1 MLFLEVAMRKRSIKD
16 ILTSPLLMTVYAII
30 LLFVFLLF
38 RFKTDEGIVV
48 NSLEEKNN
56 SSWSCEYNF
65 SEVKKADMSGK
76 EITYLSA

>member
-1 MLFLEVAMRKRSIKD
+1 MRKRNLKD
-16 ILTSPLLMTVYAII
+16 ILTSPLLMTIYTVI

-65 SEVKKADMSGK
+65 FRGEKKP
-76 EITYLSA
+76 T

>member
-1 MLFLEVAMRKRSIKD
+1 MLFLEVAMRKRNLKD

-56 SSWSCEYNF
+56 SCLLYTSS
-65 SEVKKADMSGK
+65 
-76 EITYLSA
+76 